1 MAWETV
7 PDDKVRHEWQC
18 PECGAC
24 ALVSPDWYDGTG
36 TPVCTACD
44 EDMGYLR
51 TQMEVP
57 DVGSANAGEISGDV

>member
-51 TQMEVP
+51 TQVEV
-57 DVGSANAGEISGDV
+57 